1 VLASTDKGRSTL
13 DSRLAKALGHPLRVR
28 ILEVVNE
35 RAVSPVQFFREFG
48 GESLPKVAYH
58 FRVLEKYDCIECVKE
73 VQRRGATEHFFRGT
87 RRALFGDADWKHL
100 PKSVQGGVTGTML
113 QGFVAKAAEAIQ
125 SGTFDAREDSHF
137 SWISMMLD
145 EDGWQKLMALLAST
159 LEEAQ
164 EIQVE
169 AGERV
174 ASTGEVG
181 FPVTFGA
188 AGFESPGSGPK
199 KSEAGDRTSPE
210 SDPVKV

>member
-1 VLASTDKGRSTL
+1 MLVSADKEQSTL
-13 DSRLAKALGHPLRVR
+13 DQRLAKALGHPLRVR

-58 FRVLEKYDCIECVKE
+58 FRVLEKYDCIECVRE

-87 RRALFGDADWKHL
+87 RRALFGDADWKRL
-100 PKSVQGGVTGTML
+100 PKSVQGGVTATML
-113 QGFVAKAAEAIQ
+113 QGFISKAAEAIET
-125 SGTFDAREDSHF
+125 GTYDAREDSHL

-145 EDGWQKLMALLAST
+145 EKGWEKMMALLAET

-169 AGERV
+169 AGERM
-174 ASTGEVG
+174 AENGEVG
-181 FPVTFGA
+181 FPVTFAA
-188 AGFESPGSGPK
+188 AGFESPGSRAK
-199 KSEAGDRTSPE
+199 ETA
-210 SDPVKV
+210 

>member
-1 VLASTDKGRSTL
+1 MLASADKGQSTL
-13 DSRLAKALGHPLRVR
+13 DQRLAKALGHPLRVR

-58 FRVLEKYDCIECVKE
+58 FRVLEKYDCIECVRE

-87 RRALFGDADWKHL
+87 RRALFGDADWKRL
-100 PKSVQGGVTGTML
+100 PKSVQGGVTATML
-113 QGFVAKAAEAIQ
+113 QGFISKAAEAIET
-125 SGTFDAREDSHF
+125 GTYDAREDSHL

-145 EDGWQKLMALLAST
+145 EKGWEKMMALLAAT

-169 AGERV
+169 AGERM
-174 ASTGEVG
+174 AENGEVG
-181 FPVTFGA
+181 FPVTFAA
-188 AGFESPGSGPK
+188 AGFESPGSRAK
-199 KSEAGDRTSPE
+199 QAA
-210 SDPVKV
+210 